1 MSAEI
6 RGVSELLVDLE
17 RRFGEQAVQRLSDQ
31 ALIEASQ
38 VFKVALIAQLNS
50 FKDTGAT
57 LEELTFSDPYTK
69 DGVRTIT
76 VHWKGPKG
84 RYRVIHLNEYG
95 TVSNPNPRGKG
106 SIARAVLISEGSYAQ
121 AIRNLVER
129 GL

>member
-1 MSAEI
+1 MSVNI
-6 RGVSELLVDLE
+6 SGLSELIKNLE
-17 RRFGEQAVQRLSDQ
+17 RRYGEEAVTRISDQ
-31 ALIEASQ
+31 ALIDASQ
-38 VFKVALIAQLNS
+38 VFKVALIAQLAT

-57 LEELTFSDPYTK
+57 LDELTFTEPYTK
-69 DGVRTIT
+69 DGVRIIT

-106 SIARAVLISEGSYAQ
+106 SIGRAVQISEVSYAR
-121 AIRNLVER
+121 AIRNAIER